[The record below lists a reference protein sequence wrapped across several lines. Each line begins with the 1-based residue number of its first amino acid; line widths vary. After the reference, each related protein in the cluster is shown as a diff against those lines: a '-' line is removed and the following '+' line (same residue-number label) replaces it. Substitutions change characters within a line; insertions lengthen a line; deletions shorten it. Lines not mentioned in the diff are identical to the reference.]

1 MVALMARATEW
12 RRVVGEYVESVTK
25 ANQHFFQL
33 PSIDEG
39 ETIGRIRFTW
49 QAQFSASTSAEGV
62 GLGVAAGIIVVA
74 AGTSTGAMPYP
85 NDNPDADWLWWE
97 FGLYQPML
105 VGHTEATIGE
115 IDAFPTGDCTRDARA
130 QRKADV
136 GGSDVWFQTQN
147 TGLASSQTDHYLSVA
162 ASMLVILPA

>member
-12 RRVVGEYVESVTK
+12 RRVVGEYVEAVTK

-49 QAQFSASTSAEGV
+49 QAQFSVSTTAEGI
-62 GLGVAAGIIVVA
+62 GLAVVAGIIVVP

-97 FGLYQPML
+97 AGFYQSMK
-105 VGHTEATIGE
+105 VGVSNTSQGE
-115 IDAFPTGDCTRDARA
+115 VDCYPTGDCVRDARA

-147 TGLASSQTDHYLSVA
+147 TGLASGQTDHYLSVA